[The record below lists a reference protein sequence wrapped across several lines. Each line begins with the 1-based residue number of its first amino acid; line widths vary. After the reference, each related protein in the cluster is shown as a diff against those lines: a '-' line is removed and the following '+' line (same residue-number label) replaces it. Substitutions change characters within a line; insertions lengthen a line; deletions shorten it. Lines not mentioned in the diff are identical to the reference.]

1 MEKTK
6 SVKTTCELT
15 FLGKSAKI
23 KEGSPITLETL
34 CGSSIIV
41 ASHELDVYSKPDG
54 ATESY
59 MIHLWSVQFSS
70 IYIAP
75 VELEIVC
82 RRFTDPRA

>member
-41 ASHELDVYSKPDG
+41 ASHELDVYLNQMVLHD
-54 ATESY
+54 TFVEC
-59 MIHLWSVQFSS
+59 SVH
-70 IYIAP
+70 
-75 VELEIVC
+75 
-82 RRFTDPRA
+82 